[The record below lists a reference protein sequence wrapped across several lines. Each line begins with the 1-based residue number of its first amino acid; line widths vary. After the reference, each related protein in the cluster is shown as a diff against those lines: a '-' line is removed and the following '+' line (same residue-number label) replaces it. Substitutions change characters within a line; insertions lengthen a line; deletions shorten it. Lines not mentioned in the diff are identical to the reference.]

1 MRSKPG
7 FSRPCR
13 CLSHLGGNV
22 DRSIAPLG
30 SRQGTDVLEDRRK
43 IASKSRGKIC
53 QMIETRGR
61 GIRLGCTRRCV
72 HAAVSL
78 CSHVSSF
85 QVRTTVPCPHTCFG
99 RRALAFIAAEI
110 LHSPWP
116 PLLPAW
122 PASRGRCLDW

>member
-53 QMIETRGR
+53 LIPSPITFGLCLPPDVPPD
-61 GIRLGCTRRCV
+61 G
-72 HAAVSL
+72 HA
-78 CSHVSSF
+78 F
-85 QVRTTVPCPHTCFG
+85 R
-99 RRALAFIAAEI
+99 
-110 LHSPWP
+110 SPIDRP
-116 PLLPAW
+116 RSDGTFEDKRVFYVKDNP
-122 PASRGRCLDW
+122 